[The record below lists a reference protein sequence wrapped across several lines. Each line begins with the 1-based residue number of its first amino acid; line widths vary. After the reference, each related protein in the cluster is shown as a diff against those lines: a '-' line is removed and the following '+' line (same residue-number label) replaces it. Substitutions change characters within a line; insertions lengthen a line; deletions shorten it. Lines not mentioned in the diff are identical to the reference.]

1 MNMKKAINILVGVA
15 FLLTLIPAC
24 TDLKVNEV
32 DSIVE
37 ENTGGGFV
45 AGNPT
50 DLLAS
55 AYNDLGSYTDQANIY
70 ALLEQPSDE
79 MIPPTRGVDWGDNGV
94 WRLLHT
100 QSWDATHSQVL
111 GVWNQL
117 NSFAY
122 KCNEILASNPSPQQA
137 AEAKFLRALNM
148 YYVMDFYGQV
158 PFREVTEGV
167 DVDPRVLSRSEAFD
181 FIVKDLTDALSGLPD
196 DGPMAGGRGT
206 ATRAAANALLSRLY
220 LNKAVFT
227 AADPAGPYNFD
238 AGDMTKVIQYA
249 DAVTASGYD
258 LEDEYFKIFSTASE
272 KEVILNSVAGTP
284 QNRWFMTLHYD
295 QNPSG
300 WNGFTTL
307 ADFYNKFDKS
317 DPRIGNY
324 PAPDGS
330 QYSGIGRGFLIGQQ
344 YKDDGSPLVDSR
356 TQKSLQF
363 TTDVPLAGAA
373 TDKGIRAIKY
383 HPANAGKY
391 IIIRYGEVYMNK
403 LEAIARGGSSSES
416 ALDVVNNLRAK
427 RGAPALAS
435 IDASGVLDERG
446 RELYWEGFRRDD
458 QIRFGTFTGT
468 WEAKTTT
475 DPNRVLYPI
484 PQQAL
489 DSNPNL
495 TQNPGY

>member
-196 DGPMAGGRGT
+196 DGPMAGVAVRRPGQRPMHC
-206 ATRAAANALLSRLY
+206 Y
-220 LNKAVFT
+220 LVC
-227 AADPAGPYNFD
+227 
-238 AGDMTKVIQYA
+238 I
-249 DAVTASGYD
+249 
-258 LEDEYFKIFSTASE
+258 
-272 KEVILNSVAGTP
+272 
-284 QNRWFMTLHYD
+284 
-295 QNPSG
+295 
-300 WNGFTTL
+300 
-307 ADFYNKFDKS
+307 
-317 DPRIGNY
+317 
-324 PAPDGS
+324 
-330 QYSGIGRGFLIGQQ
+330 
-344 YKDDGSPLVDSR
+344 
-356 TQKSLQF
+356 
-363 TTDVPLAGAA
+363 
-373 TDKGIRAIKY
+373 
-383 HPANAGKY
+383 
-391 IIIRYGEVYMNK
+391 
-403 LEAIARGGSSSES
+403 
-416 ALDVVNNLRAK
+416 
-427 RGAPALAS
+427 
-435 IDASGVLDERG
+435 
-446 RELYWEGFRRDD
+446 
-458 QIRFGTFTGT
+458 
-468 WEAKTTT
+468 
-475 DPNRVLYPI
+475 
-484 PQQAL
+484 
-489 DSNPNL
+489 
-495 TQNPGY
+495 